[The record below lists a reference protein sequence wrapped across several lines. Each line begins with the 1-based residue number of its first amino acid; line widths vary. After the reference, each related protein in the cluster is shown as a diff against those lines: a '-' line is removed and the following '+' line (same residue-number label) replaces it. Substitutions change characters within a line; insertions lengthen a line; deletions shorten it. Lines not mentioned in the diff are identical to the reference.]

1 MDASAVLDRGRTAYR
16 EHRFVDA
23 AADIAEAA
31 REQDVEAADLEHLS
45 IAAILVG
52 RPDEGIDALTRAH
65 EVYLAQGD
73 VEGATRCAVWAGM
86 ELMDLGEPA
95 RAGGWFGRAQR
106 LVEQSAD
113 TRPDHGF
120 ALIPEGMAAF
130 YSGDGEKAEAVFE
143 RAGELARVHHDAD
156 IGAIAGLGLGLSR
169 IMLGRPETGLALL
182 DEVMV
187 SVTAGEV
194 SPIPSGIVYCG
205 MLQSCRLAF
214 DVRRAREWTRA
225 LDRWCT
231 ARPDMVSFTGQ
242 CHAQRA
248 ALFLLHGEWGDA
260 LAAAEE
266 AQERSARGDRDGL
279 FSAWYQHGEVH
290 RLRGE
295 EAAAEASYAQAA
307 LTGYEPQPGLAL
319 LRLAQGNAT
328 VARSMILGAYERLDP
343 AERRCLLGAV
353 VEIQLGAGD
362 VPAARAAADEL
373 ATLARASTMPM
384 LRAVGEQ
391 AEAAVLL
398 AEGDA
403 RGALSTSRQAW
414 RRWRDLEVPFE
425 AARCRVIAARACRA
439 LGDDV
444 SALMEFEAA
453 QAEFADL
460 GARHALAEVEAE
472 SAAMHAEHPGG
483 LSAREVEVLRLV
495 AAGATNRAIA
505 GELYLSEKTVE
516 RHLSNIF
523 AKLGVSSRA
532 AATAFA
538 FRHGLAA

>member
-1 MDASAVLDRGRTAYR
+1 MDASAALDRGRTAYR
-16 EHRFVDA
+16 EHRFADA
-23 AADIAEAA
+23 VRGLAEAT
-31 REQDVEAADLEHLS
+31 REQDAEAADLEHLS
-45 IAAILVG
+45 IAAILIG
-52 RPDEGIDALTRAH
+52 RPDEGIDALTQAH
-65 EVYLAQGD
+65 EAYLAQGD
-73 VEGATRCAVWAGM
+73 VEGATRCALWTGM

-106 LVEQSAD
+106 LVEQSAA

-130 YSGDGEKAEAVFE
+130 YSGDGERAEAVFE
-143 RAGELARVHHDAD
+143 RAGELARLHHDAD
-156 IGAIAGLGLGLSR
+156 IGALAGLGLGLSR
-169 IMLGRPETGLALL
+169 IMLGRPESGLALL

-194 SPIPSGIVYCG
+194 SPIPSGIAYCG

-214 DVRRAREWTRA
+214 DVRRALEWTRA

-248 ALFLLHGEWGDA
+248 AVFLLHGEWDDA

-290 RLRGE
+290 RLRGD
-295 EAAAEASYAQAA
+295 EAAAEESYAQAA
-307 LTGYEPQPGLAL
+307 RTGYEPQPGLAL

-328 VARSMILGAYERLDP
+328 LARSMLLGAFERLDP

-353 VEIQLGAGD
+353 VEVQLGAGD

-384 LRAVGEQ
+384 LGAIEEE

-403 RGALSTSRQAW
+403 RGALSTSRKAW

-425 AARCRVIAARACRA
+425 AGRCRVIAARACRA
-439 LGDDV
+439 LGDGV

-453 QAEFADL
+453 RAEFTDL

-472 SAAMHAEHPGG
+472 SAAMHSEHPGG